1 MSAAAR
7 LVPAVPEERRAAK
20 RATLQALDRLAAI
33 DAINARFEALLSTLL
48 NVRPLT
54 RAELQELAC
63 LEAQLLS
70 LEVA

>member
-1 MSAAAR
+1 MSAAAL
-7 LVPAVPEERRAAK
+7 LVPVEVERRAAK
-20 RATLQALDRLAAI
+20 RATLQALDQLAAI